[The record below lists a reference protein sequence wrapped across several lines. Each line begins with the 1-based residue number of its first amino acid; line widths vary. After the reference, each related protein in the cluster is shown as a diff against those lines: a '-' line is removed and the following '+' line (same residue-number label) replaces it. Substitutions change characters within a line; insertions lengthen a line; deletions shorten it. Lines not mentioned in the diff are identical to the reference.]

1 MERERECEGENGRG
15 RRRRFH
21 FDLVLVLLWSIWTDK
36 NAYLWRGV
44 AMNSIDIQCEA
55 QAWLYEFKKWHGKHS
70 CKKVSTPQKWRK
82 LAAGWMKVNFD
93 GAWDER
99 HDQGGIGLVVR
110 DVNGNFVVAMAR
122 HVGGIKSLTLAECMA
137 AREVA
142 PFARRWVGA

>member
-1 MERERECEGENGRG
+1 
-15 RRRRFH
+15 
-21 FDLVLVLLWSIWTDK
+21 
-36 NAYLWRGV
+36 
-44 AMNSIDIQCEA
+44 MNSIDIQCEA

-122 HVGGIKSLTLAECMA
+122 HIGGIKSLTLAESLQRDSA
-137 AREVA
+137 ANIGQFGHIFDDTRQLMENIPHRKVSFWNREANNVA
-142 PFARRWVGA
+142 YDRVDEIMSA